1 MQKCIKMVVIITMT
15 KRLNMGFF
23 SNKREL
29 ENENDALRDQIS
41 SMEAENGDL
50 YARIDALESE
60 LQSREESQSG
70 IDFSLLIK
78 KENDALKES
87 LTFIQADMSST
98 VSLAHDN
105 IEKADAI
112 KEASYSSS
120 ENINE
125 IAGSFEGLID
135 ISHDTNDSAESLSA
149 RTSEIDS
156 IVSLIKDIAEQTNL
170 LALNAAIEAARAGEH
185 GRGFAVVADEVRKLA
200 DRTQKAVSEISIVI
214 QSIQQD
220 IQTITSKSE
229 HIVSSINDT
238 SENVRILGETLEN
251 TASNAGEIAAHIK
264 SNESHI
270 FMSLAKL
277 DHIIWKVNTY
287 LSIFAKEP
295 AMEFVDHHN
304 CRLGK
309 WYEQGK
315 GREQFNTTSGYSELV
330 NPHEKVHGATRKIFD
345 IIKNESIDERRL
357 MGAVDEMESE
367 SLKVFEVLNKMLE
380 EKDR

>member
-1 MQKCIKMVVIITMT
+1 
-15 KRLNMGFF
+15 MGFF
-23 SNKREL
+23 SNKVVENENLALREQVSNLESENQELYDRIAAL
-29 ENENDALRDQIS
+29 ENEVANAQTAD
-41 SMEAENGDL
+41 
-50 YARIDALESE
+50 ESHVDCSI
-60 LQSREESQSG
+60 LV
-70 IDFSLLIK
+70 K
-78 KENDALKES
+78 KENDALKDS
-87 LTFIQADMSST
+87 LTYMQND
-98 VSLAHDN
+98 LAHSVETASNN
-105 IEKADAI
+105 IERADSI
-112 KEASYSSS
+112 KEASQTSSGS
-120 ENINE
+120 INE
-125 IAGSFEGLID
+125 IANSFEMLID

-220 IQTITSKSE
+220 IQSITSKSE
-229 HIVSSINDT
+229 HIVSSINET
-238 SENVRILGETLEN
+238 SDNVRTLGTALEETAVSADYI
-251 TASNAGEIAAHIK
+251 ASHIK

-270 FMSLAKL
+270 FMTLAKL
-277 DHIIWKVNTY
+277 DHILWKVNTY
-287 LSIFAKEP
+287 LSIIVKEP
-295 AMEFVDHHN
+295 AMDFVDHHN